1 MNRNECVCPH
11 GEMYITGIGVSE
23 SGQLGYGLP
32 GGCGA
37 VLPVAVS
44 LARGGENIRD
54 VTARFASSLLTERI
68 GV

>member
-1 MNRNECVCPH
+1 MSVYVHMARCISQ
-11 GEMYITGIGVSE
+11 GGVSE
-23 SGQLGYGLP
+23 SGQGYGLQGVWP
-32 GGCGA
+32 

-68 GV
+68 ENSSISL